1 MVALFVGKQHYSKSY
16 ERIVEI
22 GNLLQSC
29 LRLQQFLHFRIMYA
43 ELFCYN
49 RITVMFTLT
58 NRITVIFTLTKQD
71 YCYVYINY
79 LGL

>member
-1 MVALFVGKQHYSKSY
+1 MELREPQQNMSRMMCLNWKFITILFTFTTVPTFPNHVC
-16 ERIVEI
+16 RTV
-22 GNLLQSC
+22 
-29 LRLQQFLHFRIMYA
+29 
-43 ELFCYN
+43 CYN

-58 NRITVIFTLTKQD
+58 NRITVMFTLTKQD

>member
-1 MVALFVGKQHYSKSY
+1 MFTLT
-16 ERIVEI
+16 
-22 GNLLQSC
+22 
-29 LRLQQFLHFRIMYA
+29 
-43 ELFCYN
+43 N

-58 NRITVIFTLTKQD
+58 NRITVMFTLTKQD